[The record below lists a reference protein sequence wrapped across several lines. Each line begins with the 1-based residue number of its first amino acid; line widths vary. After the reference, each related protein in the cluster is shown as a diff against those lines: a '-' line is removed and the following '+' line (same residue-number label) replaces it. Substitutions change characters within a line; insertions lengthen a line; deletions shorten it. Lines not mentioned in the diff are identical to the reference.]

1 MTLFEKINSDIKE
14 AMKAKE
20 KDRLDAL
27 RAIKA
32 QFLLIKTSAG
42 GKDEISDEEGLK
54 VIQKMIK
61 QRKDSAE
68 IYKTQNRPDLYEKEV
83 SEINYLEPYMPAQM
97 TDEELTTAV
106 SEIITKVGAETMK
119 DMGKVMGTASK
130 ELAGKADGKAIADK
144 VKKLLG

>member
-1 MTLFEKINSDIKE
+1 MTLFDKINSDIKE

-20 KDRLDAL
+20 RDRLDAL

-32 QFLLIKTSAG
+32 QFLLLKTAAG
-42 GKDEISDEEGLK
+42 AKDEISDDDALK

-68 IYKTQNRPDLYEKEV
+68 IYKTQNRPDLYEKEI
-83 SEINYLEPYMPAQM
+83 SEIKHIEPYLPAQM
-97 TDEELTTAV
+97 SKEELTAAV
-106 SEIITKVGAETMK
+106 SEIIKRVGAETMK

-130 ELAGKADGKAIADK
+130 ELAGKAEGRAIADK
-144 VKKLLG
+144 VKELLG